1 MPQQWPFTSVEELE
15 EEIYNYTYMNA
26 SLYVNKCIPL
36 QMCMTTSYITYYIR
50 YINAYLFQN
59 KKC

>member
-36 QMCMTTSYITYYIR
+36 QMCMTT
-50 YINAYLFQN
+50 
-59 KKC
+59 